1 MVVNPIDAVFLPYSF
16 LSGNGNENKRYF
28 FSKYGQM
35 GVSIRKKL
43 IHVEASRNLIDLF
56 IPFTYGRRKQLL
68 PRIYNCLKRSNIYTL
83 LDLLNNSQ
91 EDLMKMEHFR
101 LEDVKQILGIL
112 ENHFAIDLPK
122 NKF

>member
-1 MVVNPIDAVFLPYSF
+1 MEEENVHFEANQHKVPIA
-16 LSGNGNENKRYF
+16 SG
-28 FSKYGQM
+28 SVTQ
-35 GVSIRKKL
+35 
-43 IHVEASRNLIDLF
+43 
-56 IPFTYGRRKQLL
+56 
-68 PRIYNCLKRSNIYTL
+68 RSIYTL